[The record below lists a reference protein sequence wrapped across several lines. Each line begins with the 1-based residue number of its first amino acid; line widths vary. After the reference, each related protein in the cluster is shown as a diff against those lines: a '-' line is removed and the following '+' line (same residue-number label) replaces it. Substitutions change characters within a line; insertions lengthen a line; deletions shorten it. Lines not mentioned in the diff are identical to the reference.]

1 MLFSIICPPI
11 ILQTFRFYFFATYS
25 FTMSLNLE
33 LQYAVRFD
41 ILSCA
46 TFAISQLSRDP
57 EDIFRTDR
65 HDLQALSPALD
76 YLANTEL
83 SRLATIHG
91 AIKLSTVQ

>member
-25 FTMSLNLE
+25 FNDVKQLNLE

-65 HDLQALSPALD
+65 HDLQALTSSP
-76 YLANTEL
+76 
-83 SRLATIHG
+83 
-91 AIKLSTVQ
+91 

>member
-11 ILQTFRFYFFATYS
+11 ILKRSILRYLFFYDVKQ
-25 FTMSLNLE
+25 LNLE

-65 HDLQALSPALD
+65 HDL
-76 YLANTEL
+76 
-83 SRLATIHG
+83 
-91 AIKLSTVQ
+91 